1 MRSILVG
8 EVRTGR
14 RITQI
19 PVSDADWSTVHR
31 GAGEI
36 GIDIPLDAEDFRVLE
51 RRWFSPRLFG
61 HPGEF
66 VSPDTYTSAAVP
78 LWRPGQGMR
87 PELLAALE
95 PVRCFL
101 AVVEDDHV
109 LEAGPIW
116 TWEYPYGGVLR
127 VKALGMWSLLDRRNV
142 VDGDAAIAWA
152 TWAQTYSGLSLGTIA
167 KRLVQLT
174 EAQDGGELPIVLP
187 DDEAGEHERTY
198 RGYELATVRSRI
210 EQLMGV
216 IDGPDI
222 AFVPRFTEDRLGIEW
237 VMRVGD
243 PLLTQ
248 DGDDHVWDSRVP
260 RSPIGGLS
268 VGRDGSKVATRSWG
282 TGSGMDEA
290 LLMARRGPANL
301 GMTDLRD
308 VGFPLTEVSEA
319 HTSVEDQLTLN
330 RWADGNLRAGSRPW
344 QTWSADVIARPKA
357 ALPDGTVIDAGP
369 QLGQYRPG
377 DWARIWVP
385 KSHPLLGMLLPEGF
399 HRARIMSVSGGMG
412 DHVRL
417 TFAPTMEAR

>member
-19 PVSDADWSTVHR
+19 PVSDATWSMVHR
-31 GAGEI
+31 GPGEVSI
-36 GIDIPLDAEDFRVLE
+36 AIPLDAQDFRVLE
-51 RRWFSPRLFG
+51 REWLSTRHFG
-61 HPGEF
+61 DFGEY

-78 LWRPGQGMR
+78 LWRPGDGMR

-101 AVVEDDHV
+101 AIVEDDII

-116 TWEYPYGGVLR
+116 AWEYEYGGQLR
-127 VKALGMWSLLDRRNV
+127 VKAAGLWSLFGHRYV
-142 VDGDAAIAWA
+142 VDGDSAIAWA
-152 TWAQTYSGLSLGTIA
+152 AWAETYSNLSLGTIA

-174 EAQDGGELPIVLP
+174 ESQDGGELPIVLP
-187 DDEAGEHERTY
+187 DDVAGSEERTY
-198 RGYELATVRSRI
+198 RGHELSTVRSRI

-222 AFVPRFTEDRLGIEW
+222 AFEPRFTEDRLGVEW

-243 PLLTQ
+243 PLLQQ

-260 RSPIGGLS
+260 QSPITGLS
-268 VGRDGSKVATRSWG
+268 VSRDAGRVATRSWA

-301 GMTDLRD
+301 GMDDLRD
-308 VGFPLTEVSEA
+308 AGFPLTEITESQ
-319 HTSVEDQLTLN
+319 TTVEDQLTLN
-330 RWADGNLRAGSRPW
+330 RWADGNLRAGQRPW
-344 QTWSADVIARPKA
+344 QTWTANAQARPRA
-357 ALPDGTVIDAGP
+357 ILPDGTAIPAGP

-377 DWARIWVP
+377 DWVRVWIP
-385 KSHPLLGMLLPEGF
+385 QSHPLLGLLLPEGF
-399 HRARIMSVSGGMG
+399 HRARVMEVSGGMG
-412 DHVRL
+412 DQVKVTL
-417 TFAPTMEAR
+417 APSMGAR